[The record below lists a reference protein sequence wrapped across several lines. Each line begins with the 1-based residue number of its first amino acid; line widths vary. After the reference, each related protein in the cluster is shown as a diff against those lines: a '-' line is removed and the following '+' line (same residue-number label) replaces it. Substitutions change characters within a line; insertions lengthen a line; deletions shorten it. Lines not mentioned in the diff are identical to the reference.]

1 MIKDKSMGRKLIFL
15 DIDGTLLPP
24 GDMLIPESTLAA
36 LDRARANGHKLFL
49 CTGRNHRMTEPLLR
63 HDCFAGGAQKQ
74 FVSVCSG
81 AIQCSQSAF
90 RDEHITRRQ
99 QRAVNIQKNQLT
111 THTLILYHQREPRS
125 TI

>member
-1 MIKDKSMGRKLIFL
+1 MIKDKSMDHKLIFL

-63 HDCFAGGAQKQ
+63 HDCFAGAVRGVHAGSPGCHLWRKQ
-74 FVSVCSG
+74 DG
-81 AIQCSQSAF
+81 
-90 RDEHITRRQ
+90 
-99 QRAVNIQKNQLT
+99 
-111 THTLILYHQREPRS
+111 
-125 TI
+125 